1 MEKRDHRREG
11 RHSKGAQTFRRG
23 RAIMFYQQLEV
34 KRETLR
40 KQLEDT
46 RLASIHSVI
55 AGELKATEAIM
66 SEYKMIF
73 ALDEVMESDDS
84 EA

>member
-1 MEKRDHRREG
+1 MDKERRYKGEG
-11 RHSKGAQTFRRG
+11 RRRGAQTFRRG

-34 KRETLR
+34 KRDTLR
-40 KQLEDT
+40 KQLEDQS
-46 RLASIHSVI
+46 LVAIHTVI

-66 SEYKMIF
+66 SEFKTIF
-73 ALDEVMESDDS
+73 ALDELIESEDN